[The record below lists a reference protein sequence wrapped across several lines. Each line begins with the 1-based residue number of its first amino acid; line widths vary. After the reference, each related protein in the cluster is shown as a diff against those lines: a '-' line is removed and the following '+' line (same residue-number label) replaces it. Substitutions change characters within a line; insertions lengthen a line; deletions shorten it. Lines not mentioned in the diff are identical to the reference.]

1 MLNMPEESNDMA
13 VLDRLN
19 MYSYDLDHRP
29 FVKTAKDMHKN
40 RECAFNDSSELEE
53 HIQEIKPNNINI

>member
-53 HIQEIKPNNINI
+53 HI